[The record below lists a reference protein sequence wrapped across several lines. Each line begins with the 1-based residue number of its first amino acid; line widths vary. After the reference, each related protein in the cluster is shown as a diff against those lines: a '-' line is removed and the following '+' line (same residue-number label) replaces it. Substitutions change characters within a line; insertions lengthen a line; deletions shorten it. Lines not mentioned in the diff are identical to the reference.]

1 MPTTRINA
9 ISATATSYANDDYLA
24 IDGDVNGTRRIL
36 STTLFSSTS
45 AASVTTVPATSA
57 SAGQQGSIA
66 IDSNYL
72 YVYDQSTSAWRRI
85 SIAAF

>member
-36 STTLFSSTS
+36 STLFSSTS

-85 SIAAF
+85 AIAAF